1 MIKRIVRFCILALL
15 SFFSAYLIFLAITS
29 SYIGLAH
36 AERPGFWMPIFF
48 GLLVLCLAVLLIRLI
63 VHIGR
68 KAKNRDNYPT
78 L

>member
-1 MIKRIVRFCILALL
+1 MIKRIVRFCIIVLITF
-15 SFFSAYLIFLAITS
+15 SSAYLIFLAITS
-29 SYIGLAH
+29 IYIGLAH
-36 AERPGFWMPIFF
+36 AERPGFWMPIAF
-48 GLLVLCLAVLLIRLI
+48 GLLVLCLTVSLIRLI